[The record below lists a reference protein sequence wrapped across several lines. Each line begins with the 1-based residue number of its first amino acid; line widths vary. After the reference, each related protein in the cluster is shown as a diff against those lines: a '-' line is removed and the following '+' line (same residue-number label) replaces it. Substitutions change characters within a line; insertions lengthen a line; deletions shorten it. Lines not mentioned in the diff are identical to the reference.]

1 MNLLKRAWMIHRL
14 RRQFQSWDRPTLERH
29 QRDRV
34 DKLLDHARR
43 ESPYYAAILPPG
55 CSLGAVPVID
65 KSVMMANFDA
75 INTAGLKRDELV
87 AFKIAQE
94 RLGSLA
100 LFADAYSVGLSSG
113 TSGNRGLT
121 VLSKTEMEAYGCLI
135 AARSG
140 LPRGIGRIRL
150 LFTLRTNNAA
160 FMQAGSF
167 WTKIIFADYTHPA
180 EELIDL
186 MNDKRINVLAGPP
199 SLLRMVAA
207 LAGRLARP
215 LSAVISYAEVLDE
228 HTRRA
233 LARDLRAPVVQIYQ
247 CSEGFI
253 ASTCRCGNLH
263 VNEDIILIEP
273 EEVHDAEGKV
283 CNVVLTDLYRATQ
296 PIIRYR
302 LGDLLEFDPEPCP
315 CGCCFQRIK
324 VIHGRSDDIFHL
336 IDADGKLRYLFPDYV
351 CRSINQASQ
360 DIVEFQAIQHA
371 LDDIEIRLI
380 TVPGANRTDIEK
392 TVLENLRW
400 RADKVGGQLG
410 TVRFNATAP
419 ERNPRSFKLIRVVRR
434 F

>member
-1 MNLLKRAWMIHRL
+1 MVYRL
-14 RRQFQSWDRPTLERH
+14 RRQFRSWDRATLERH

-34 DKLLDHARR
+34 GKLLEFVGRN
-43 ESPYYAAILPPG
+43 SPYYAAILSPG
-55 CSLGAVPVID
+55 CTLDAAPVID

-75 INTAGLKRDELV
+75 INTAGLKRDDLV
-87 AFKIAQE
+87 AFRIAQE
-94 RLGSLA
+94 RLGNLA
-100 LFADAYSVGLSSG
+100 LFDDAYSVGLSSG

-121 VLSKTEMEAYGCLI
+121 VLSRAEMEGYGSLI

-140 LPRGIGRIRL
+140 LPRGIGPIRL
-150 LFTLRTNNAA
+150 LFTLRTNNPA

-167 WTKIIFADYTHPA
+167 WTKIFFADYTHPA

-186 MNDKRINVLAGPP
+186 MNEKRINVLAGPP

-207 LAGRLARP
+207 RSRRLARP
-215 LSAVISYAEVLDE
+215 LSAVISYAEVLDG

-233 LARDLRAPVVQIYQ
+233 LERDLQAPIVQIYQ

-253 ASTCRCGNLH
+253 ASTCCCGNLH

-273 EEVHDAEGKV
+273 EDIHDAEGKV
-283 CNVVLTDLYRATQ
+283 CNVVLTDLYRTTQ

-302 LGDLLEFDPEPCP
+302 LGDLLEFDPDPCP
-315 CGCCFQRIK
+315 CGSCFRRIK

-336 IDADGKLRYLFPDYV
+336 RGADGKLRYLFPDYV
-351 CRSINQASQ
+351 CRSINQASE

-371 LDDIEIRLI
+371 PDDIEIRLV
-380 TVPGANRTDIEK
+380 TVPGANRTDIEQ

-410 TVRFNATAP
+410 TVRFTASAP